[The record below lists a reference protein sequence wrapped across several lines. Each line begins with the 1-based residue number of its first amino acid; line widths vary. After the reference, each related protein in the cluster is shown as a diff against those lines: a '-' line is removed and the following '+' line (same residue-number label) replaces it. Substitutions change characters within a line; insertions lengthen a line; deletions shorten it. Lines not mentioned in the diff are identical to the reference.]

1 MLRTVVTR
9 MNITTGLTLTVTHGL
24 GVTLDFWA
32 ITPRNLR
39 SRWPG
44 RPVAN
49 YPTANVIFVTDFG
62 NSRVTM
68 NVLCVAYQGRL
79 Y

>member
-1 MLRTVVTR
+1 MLRIVVR
-9 MNITTGLTLTVTHGL
+9 RTTGSTGVALTVTHGL
-24 GVTLDFWA
+24 GTTLDFWA

-39 SRWPG
+39 GHTPG

-49 YPTANVIFVTDFG
+49 YPTANVIFVCDWMQTT
-62 NSRVTM
+62 VTM
-68 NVLCVAYQGRL
+68 DVLCVAYQGRL